1 MPGPICG
8 SLAAARPRWLDKRPS
23 AATCCCPDGSIA
35 EPWGPPR
42 GLTRQPCTGRRL
54 RRNTTCHRP
63 RQLRLPPNVQ
73 KHESIADGAQHL
85 PAWRSHERNPAGHE
99 EGPAS
104 ACRGLETQAGFDT
117 AGAGSHTAVLEA
129 HNQVALS
136 LGQQAAEPASRLTAA
151 QPDLMIPARP
161 GPASSPCPGSHV
173 PGLGKDLWQ
182 FRRA

>member
-1 MPGPICG
+1 MPGPTCR

-23 AATCCCPDGSIA
+23 AATGCCPDGSIA

-99 EGPAS
+99 DRSWGVELAAS
-104 ACRGLETQAGFDT
+104 APLRRAEGWRLKP
-117 AGAGSHTAVLEA
+117 
-129 HNQVALS
+129 ALT
-136 LGQQAAEPASRLTAA
+136 LLVQEVIRQCWKPTTR
-151 QPDLMIPARP
+151 
-161 GPASSPCPGSHV
+161 SPCPWASKQLNPQVGS
-173 PGLGKDLWQ
+173 L
-182 FRRA
+182 RRSRI